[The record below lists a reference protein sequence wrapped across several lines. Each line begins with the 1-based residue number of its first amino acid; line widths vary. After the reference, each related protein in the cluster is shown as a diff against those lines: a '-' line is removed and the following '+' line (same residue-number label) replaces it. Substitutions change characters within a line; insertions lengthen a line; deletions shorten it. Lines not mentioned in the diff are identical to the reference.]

1 MIDRLN
7 DLEKRVARLELKVDR
22 PPVEDIRSWIETYYE
37 GRKHCAESL
46 GISVNYVDRLVMG
59 DRPASDRIIKR
70 MIEDGFYGPEMM
82 G

>member
-1 MIDRLN
+1 MTDRIT

-22 PPVEDIRSWIETYYE
+22 PPVEDIRSWVETYYNS
-37 GRKHCAESL
+37 RKECAAAL
-46 GISVNYVDRLVMG
+46 GISLNYVDRLCMG
-59 DRPASDRIIKR
+59 DRPATDRIIQR

>member
-1 MIDRLN
+1 MTDRFD

-22 PPVEDIRSWIETYYE
+22 PPVEDIRAWVETYYD
-37 GRKHCAESL
+37 GRKDCAAKL
-46 GISVNYVDRLVMG
+46 GISLNYIDRLCIG
-59 DRPASDRIIKR
+59 DRPATDRIIKR